1 MLVPALLGYERYV
14 ITGDSMA
21 GTYDRGSIVFAES
34 VPVSE
39 LETGD
44 VITYEPPPK
53 AGAEGLTTHR
63 IVSIRE
69 LEAKRGEVETVFR
82 TKGDANASRDPWRFT
97 LDDPTQARAVR
108 AIPYAG
114 YAFAALAIREVRM
127 AVIGLPALLIA
138 LVLLVR
144 LWRDAGE
151 EALAGETAR
160 AGSATPASAALPE
173 PEGPA
178 V

>member
-1 MLVPALLGYERYV
+1 
-14 ITGDSMA
+14 
-21 GTYDRGSIVFAES
+21 
-34 VPVSE
+34 
-39 LETGD
+39 
-44 VITYEPPPK
+44 
-53 AGAEGLTTHR
+53 
-63 IVSIRE
+63 
-69 LEAKRGEVETVFR
+69 
-82 TKGDANASRDPWRFT
+82 
-97 LDDPTQARAVR
+97 VR

-151 EALAGETAR
+151 EARAGEAAG
-160 AGSATPASAALPE
+160 AGSSTRASGAVPE